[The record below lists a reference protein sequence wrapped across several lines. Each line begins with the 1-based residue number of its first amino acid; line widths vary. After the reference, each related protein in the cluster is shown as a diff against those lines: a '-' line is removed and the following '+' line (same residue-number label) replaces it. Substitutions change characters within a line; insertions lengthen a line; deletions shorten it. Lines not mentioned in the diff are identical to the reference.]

1 MIIDTCYEEIVH
13 EEDTYVLGNLC
24 LMATHKGLGKKALPI
39 LEILKEISP
48 ENASYSIIH
57 AIYLDSIEK
66 PQEALAVLDEDEAMN
81 ANYSA
86 EDAMVMSLYLL
97 NKIKNYD
104 ELVKRG
110 QAYLADN
117 RLQNAGSRHHADIL
131 VQNAKRAL
139 ESA

>member
-1 MIIDTCYEEIVH
+1 MIIDNFYEEIVQ

-66 PQEALAVLDEDEAMN
+66 PKEAFAILEEDEAIK
-81 ANYSA
+81 ARYSA
-86 EDAMVMSLYLL
+86 EDAMIMSLYLL
-97 NKIKNYD
+97 NKMKNYE

-110 QAYLADN
+110 QIYLEDE
-117 RLQNAGSRHHADIL
+117 RFQNSSGRSHADIM

-139 ESA
+139 ETA